1 MRWTAITRTPG
12 ESYVNALSGAPAPQ
26 PIDVARA
33 RRQHAAYCQALRGMG
48 IHVVTLPPDERFPDG
63 CFVEDAVVVKSGI
76 ALLTR
81 SGAPSRQGEGESLRP
96 TLLAHGLEIAEIEPP
111 GTLDG
116 GDVLWV
122 DDVACVGLGERS
134 SADGIAQLA
143 AKLGV
148 KAHPVP
154 LPPGMLHL
162 KSGAAYLG
170 SGRLYAVAALAPLA
184 AELGLEWVPVPEG
197 EEPTADALV
206 FGTHVLI
213 PSGYPKAASLLEEL
227 GFQVHPVNLSEFA
240 KADGGPTC
248 LSVIWP
254 VVEA

>member
-1 MRWTAITRTPG
+1 MRWIALTRTPG
-12 ESYVNALSGAPAPQ
+12 QSYVKAISSTAAR
-26 PIDVARA
+26 IDPDEA
-33 RRQHAAYCQALRGMG
+33 RRQHAGYCQALRNIGLEV
-48 IHVVTLPPDERFPDG
+48 ITLPPDERFPDG
-63 CFVEDAVVVKSGI
+63 CFVEDAVVVRNGK

-81 SGAPSRQGEGESLRP
+81 SGAPSRQGEGETLRP
-96 TLLAHGLEIAEIEPP
+96 TLQAHNLQIVEVEPP

-122 DDVACVGLGERS
+122 EDVAYVGLGDRTNRE
-134 SADGIAQLA
+134 GIAQLA

-148 KAHPVP
+148 EAHPVP

-170 SGRLYAVAALAPLA
+170 NGMLYAVATFAPLA
-184 AELGLEWVPVPEG
+184 AQIGLEWIPVPRG
-197 EEPTADALV
+197 EEITADVLL
-206 FGTHVLI
+206 FGAKVVI
-213 PSGYPKAASLLEEL
+213 PAGYPRAANLLKEL
-227 GFQVHPVNLSEFA
+227 GFQVQPVNLAEFA

-254 VVEA
+254 E

>member
-1 MRWTAITRTPG
+1 MRWIALTRTPG
-12 ESYVNALSGAPAPQ
+12 LSYVNAISSTSAK
-26 PIDVARA
+26 IDLDEA
-33 RRQHAAYCQALRGMG
+33 RRQHASYCRALANMGMEV
-48 IHVVTLPPDERFPDG
+48 ITLPPDERFPDG
-63 CFVEDAVVVKSGI
+63 CFVEDAIVVKNSI

-81 SGAPSRQGEGESLRP
+81 SGAPSRQGEGESPMP
-96 TLLAHGLEIAEIEPP
+96 TLLKHGLEIAEVQSP

-122 DDVACVGLGERS
+122 DDVAYIGNAERS
-134 SADGIAQLA
+134 NQDGIAQLA

-148 KAHPVP
+148 EAHPVP

-170 SGRLYAVAALAPLA
+170 NGRLYAVAAFASFA

-206 FGTHVLI
+206 FGAKALI
-213 PSGYPKAASLLEEL
+213 PAGYPKAANLFKEL

-254 VVEA
+254 A

>member
-1 MRWTAITRTPG
+1 MRWIALTRTPG
-12 ESYVNALSGAPAPQ
+12 NSYVKAISSTSAR
-26 PIDVARA
+26 IDLDEA
-33 RRQHAAYCQALRGMG
+33 RRQHDGYCRALRNIGLEV
-48 IHVVTLPPDERFPDG
+48 ITLPPDERFPDG
-63 CFVEDAVVVKSGI
+63 CFVEDAVVVRNGK

-81 SGAPSRQGEGESLRP
+81 SGAPSRQGEGETLRP
-96 TLLAHGLEIAEIEPP
+96 TLEAHGLHIAQVEPP

-122 DDVACVGLGERS
+122 EDVAYVGLGDRTNRE
-134 SADGIAQLA
+134 GIAQLA

-148 KAHPVP
+148 EAHAVP

-170 SGRLYAVAALAPLA
+170 NGRLYAVAAFAPLA
-184 AELGLEWVPVPEG
+184 AEIGLDWVPAPEG

-206 FGTHVLI
+206 FGAKAII
-213 PSGYPKAASLLEEL
+213 PAGYPRAATLLKEL
-227 GFQVHPVNLSEFA
+227 GLQVQPVNLSEFA

-254 VVEA
+254 VNP

>member
-1 MRWTAITRTPG
+1 MHWIALTRTPG
-12 ESYVNALSGAPAPQ
+12 NSYVKAISSTSAR
-26 PIDVARA
+26 IDPNEA
-33 RRQHAAYCQALRGMG
+33 RRQHEGYCRALRNIGLEV
-48 IHVVTLPPDERFPDG
+48 ITLPPDERFPDG
-63 CFVEDAVVVKSGI
+63 CFVEDAVVVRNGK

-81 SGAPSRQGEGESLRP
+81 SGAPSRQGEGETLRP
-96 TLLAHGLEIAEIEPP
+96 TLEAHGLEIVEIEPP

-122 DDVACVGLGERS
+122 EDVAYVGLGDRTNEE
-134 SADGIAQLA
+134 GIAQLA

-148 KAHPVP
+148 EAHSVP
-154 LPPGMLHL
+154 LPPRMLHL

-170 SGRLYAVAALAPLA
+170 SGRLYAVAAFAPLA
-184 AELGLEWVPVPEG
+184 ARIGLDWVPVPDG

-206 FGTHVLI
+206 FGAKAII
-213 PSGYPKAASLLEEL
+213 PAEYPKAAALLKEL
-227 GFQVHPVNLSEFA
+227 GLQVQPVHLSEFA

-254 VVEA
+254 E

>member
-1 MRWTAITRTPG
+1 MRWIAITRAPG
-12 ESYVNALSGAPAPQ
+12 NSYVHALSSTSAR
-26 PIDVARA
+26 IDLVQAQ
-33 RRQHAAYCQALRGMG
+33 RQHAAYCRALENMGMEV
-48 IHVVTLPPDERFPDG
+48 ITLPPDERFPDG
-63 CFVEDAVVVKSGI
+63 CFVEDAVVVRNGR

-96 TLLAHGLEIAEIEPP
+96 TLLAHGLEIAQIEPP

-122 DDVACVGLGERS
+122 EDVAYVGLSERTNRS
-134 SADGIAQLA
+134 GIIQLA
-143 AKLGV
+143 AVLGV
-148 KAHPVP
+148 EVHSVP

-170 SGRLYAVAALAPLA
+170 DGRLYAVATFAPLA
-184 AELGLEWVPVPEG
+184 AELGLEWLPVPDG

-206 FGTHVLI
+206 FGAKVLI
-213 PSGYPKAASLLEEL
+213 PSGYPRAATLLEEL

-254 VVEA
+254 ANP

>member
-12 ESYVNALSGAPAPQ
+12 DSYVNAISSTSAR
-26 PIDVARA
+26 IDLDEAQ
-33 RRQHAAYCQALRGMG
+33 RQHAAYCRALGGLG
-48 IHVVTLPPDERFPDG
+48 IDVITLPPDERFPDG
-63 CFVEDAVVVKSGI
+63 CFVEDAVVVKNGR

-81 SGAPSRQGEGESLRP
+81 SGALSRQGEGESLRP
-96 TLLAHGLEIAEIEPP
+96 TLAQHGLEIAQVQAP
-111 GTLDG
+111 GALDG

-122 DDVACVGLGERS
+122 EDVAYIGNAARS
-134 SADGIAQLA
+134 NRDGIAQLA
-143 AKLGV
+143 AHLGV
-148 KAHPVP
+148 AAHSVA

-170 SGRLYAVAALAPLA
+170 NGRLYAVAAFASF
-184 AELGLEWVPVPEG
+184 AERLGLTWIPVPEG

-206 FGTHVLI
+206 FGAKAII
-213 PSGYPKAASLLEEL
+213 PAGYPKAANLLKEL

-254 VVEA
+254 A

>member
-1 MRWTAITRTPG
+1 MRWIALTRTPG
-12 ESYVNALSGAPAPQ
+12 NSYVKAISSTSAR
-26 PIDVARA
+26 IDPDEA
-33 RRQHAAYCQALRGMG
+33 RRQHDGYCRALRNIGLEV
-48 IHVVTLPPDERFPDG
+48 ITLPPDERFPDG
-63 CFVEDAVVVKSGI
+63 CFVEDAVVVRNGK

-81 SGAPSRQGEGESLRP
+81 SGAPSRQGEGETLRP
-96 TLLAHGLEIAEIEPP
+96 TLEAHGLHIAQVEPP

-122 DDVACVGLGERS
+122 EDVAYVGLGDRTNRE
-134 SADGIAQLA
+134 GIAQLA

-148 KAHPVP
+148 EAHAVP

-170 SGRLYAVAALAPLA
+170 NGRLYAVAAFAPLA
-184 AELGLEWVPVPEG
+184 AEIGLDWVPVPEG

-206 FGTHVLI
+206 FGAKAII
-213 PSGYPKAASLLEEL
+213 PAGYPRAATLLKEL
-227 GFQVHPVNLSEFA
+227 GLQVQPVNLSEFA

-254 VVEA
+254 VNP

>member
-1 MRWTAITRTPG
+1 MRWTALTRTPG
-12 ESYVNALSGAPAPQ
+12 HSYVNAISSTSAK
-26 PIDVARA
+26 IDLDEA
-33 RRQHAAYCQALRGMG
+33 RRQHAAYCRALASLG
-48 IHVVTLPPDERFPDG
+48 IEVITLPSDERFPDD
-63 CFVEDAVVVKSGI
+63 CFVEDAVVVKNGR

-81 SGAPSRQGEGESLRP
+81 SGALSRQGEGESLRP
-96 TLLAHGLEIAEIEPP
+96 ILLEHGLEIVEIEAP

-122 DDVACVGLGERS
+122 EDVAYIGNAERS
-134 SADGIAQLA
+134 SRDGIAQLA
-143 AKLGV
+143 GKLRV
-148 KAHPVP
+148 EAHPVP

-170 SGRLYAVAALAPLA
+170 NGRLYAVAAFESFAHK
-184 AELGLEWVPVPEG
+184 LGLTWVPVPQG

-206 FGTHVLI
+206 FGAKAII
-213 PSGYPKAASLLEEL
+213 PAGYPKAANLLKEL

-248 LSVIWP
+248 LSVIWNM
-254 VVEA
+254 

>member
-1 MRWTAITRTPG
+1 MRWIALTRTPG
-12 ESYVNALSGAPAPQ
+12 NSYVKAISSTSAQ
-26 PIDVARA
+26 IDPDEA
-33 RRQHAAYCQALRGMG
+33 RRQHDGYCRALRNIGLEV
-48 IHVVTLPPDERFPDG
+48 ITLPPDERFPDG
-63 CFVEDAVVVKSGI
+63 CFVEDAVVVRNGR

-81 SGAPSRQGEGESLRP
+81 SGAPSRQGEGETLRP
-96 TLLAHGLEIAEIEPP
+96 TLEAHRLHIVQVEPP

-122 DDVACVGLGERS
+122 ENVAYVGLGDRTNRE
-134 SADGIAQLA
+134 GIAQLA

-148 KAHPVP
+148 EAHPVP

-170 SGRLYAVAALAPLA
+170 NGRLYAVAAFAPLA
-184 AELGLEWVPVPEG
+184 AQVGLDWVPVPAG

-206 FGTHVLI
+206 FGAKAII
-213 PSGYPKAASLLEEL
+213 PAGYPRAATLLKEL
-227 GFQVHPVNLSEFA
+227 GLQVQPVNLSEFA

-254 VVEA
+254 E

>member
-12 ESYVNALSGAPAPQ
+12 LSYVNAISSTS
-26 PIDVARA
+26 ARMNLDEA
-33 RRQHAAYCQALRGMG
+33 RRQHAAYCRALRGLGMDV
-48 IHVVTLPPDERFPDG
+48 ITLPPDERFPDG
-63 CFVEDAVVVKSGI
+63 CFVEDAVVVKNGK

-81 SGAPSRQGEGESLRP
+81 SGALSRQGEGESLRP
-96 TLLAHGLEIAEIEPP
+96 TLAQHGLEITQVQAP
-111 GTLDG
+111 GILDG

-122 DDVACVGLGERS
+122 EDIAYIGNASRS
-134 SADGIAQLA
+134 NPDGIAQLA

-148 KAHPVP
+148 AAHPVP

-170 SGRLYAVAALAPLA
+170 NGRLYAVAAFASF
-184 AELGLEWVPVPEG
+184 AEQLGLKWVPVPEG

-206 FGTHVLI
+206 FGTKAII
-213 PSGYPKAASLLEEL
+213 PAGYPKAAHLLKEL
-227 GFQVHPVNLSEFA
+227 GFEVNPVNLSEFA

-254 VVEA
+254 AS

>member
-12 ESYVNALSGAPAPQ
+12 ESYVNALSSTPAR
-26 PIDVARA
+26 IDLGEA
-33 RRQHAAYCQALRGMG
+33 RRQHASYCRALGNMG
-48 IHVVTLPPDERFPDG
+48 IEVATLPPDERFPDG
-63 CFVEDAVVVKSGI
+63 CFVEDAVVVKNGR
-76 ALLTR
+76 ALLAR
-81 SGAPSRQGEGESLRP
+81 SGAPSRRGEGESLRP
-96 TLLAHGLEIAEIEPP
+96 TLLAHGLEIAEIQPP

-122 DDVACVGLGERS
+122 EDVAYVGLAERTNR
-134 SADGIAQLA
+134 DGIAQLA
-143 AKLGV
+143 ARLDV
-148 KAHPVP
+148 EAHPVP

-170 SGRLYAVAALAPLA
+170 KGRLYAVAAFAPLA
-184 AELGLEWVPVPEG
+184 TDLGLDWVPVPEG

-206 FGTHVLI
+206 FGAKVLI
-213 PSGYPKAASLLEEL
+213 PSGYPRAANLFKEL

-254 VVEA
+254 ANP

>member
-1 MRWTAITRTPG
+1 MRWIALTRTPG
-12 ESYVNALSGAPAPQ
+12 ESYRKAISSTAAR
-26 PIDVARA
+26 IDPDEA
-33 RRQHAAYCQALRGMG
+33 RRQHEGYCRALRNIGLEV
-48 IHVVTLPPDERFPDG
+48 ITLPPEERFPDG
-63 CFVEDAVVVKSGI
+63 CFVEDAVVVRNGR

-81 SGAPSRQGEGESLRP
+81 SGAPSRQGEGKTLRP
-96 TLLAHGLEIAEIEPP
+96 TLEAHGLEIVEVEPP

-122 DDVACVGLGERS
+122 EDVAYVGLGDRTNRE
-134 SADGIAQLA
+134 GIAQLA

-148 KAHPVP
+148 EAHAVP

-170 SGRLYAVAALAPLA
+170 NGRLYAVAAFASLA

-206 FGTHVLI
+206 FGAKALV
-213 PSGYPKAASLLEEL
+213 PAGYPRAAALLKEL
-227 GFQVHPVNLSEFA
+227 GLQVQPVRLSEFA

-254 VVEA
+254 DLRE